1 MLFVPYSP
9 GFQKILHGP
18 AAARP
23 VSTYGV
29 SVVPGNNTKGS
40 YVQLISGASLTD
52 DVYFVEV
59 TIHSNFVSAVA
70 RGAILDIGYDPA
82 GGTSYTVL
90 IANLLCG
97 QACIGMAG
105 REGAIGYRY
114 RFPLFIKS
122 GTSLA
127 AAASV
132 NNATVGT
139 MRCYVKLFCKPKNP
153 EAVKVGS
160 FVESLGAVTA
170 TSEGT
175 AVTAGQAS
183 EGSWTSLG
191 TTVRNTW
198 WHQVGA
204 SMHNGLISGNFAY
217 FNDLSA
223 GAAGGELLLV
233 DDAMLYTNSNV
244 EAVALPDQWPLG
256 GNVVGGATIWG
267 RSQCSNVPD
276 TGFTMMAYCLG
287 G

>member
-1 MLFVPYSP
+1 MLHVPYGP
-9 GFQKILHGP
+9 GFQTIIHGP

-23 VSTYGV
+23 VATYGV
-29 SVVPGNNTKGS
+29 SVTPAQNAKGS
-40 YVQLISGASLTD
+40 YAQLISGASLTD
-52 DVYFVEV
+52 DVYFIEI
-59 TIHSNFVSAVA
+59 TIHSNTVSTAA
-70 RGAILDIGYDPA
+70 RATILDIGYDPA

-90 IANLLCG
+90 IPDLLCSA
-97 QACIGMAG
+97 ACIGMAN
-105 REGAIGYRY
+105 REGSVGFRY

-139 MRCYVKLFCKPKNP
+139 LRCYVRLFCKPKHP

-160 FVESLGAVTA
+160 FVESLGVAAA
-170 TSEGT
+170 TSQGT
-175 AVTAGQAS
+175 AVTPGTTS
-183 EGSWTSLG
+183 DGSWTSLG
-191 TTVRNTW
+191 TTVRDTW

-204 SMHNGLISGNFAY
+204 SMNNGAIAGNLAY

-223 GAAGGELLLV
+223 GAAGGEQLLV
-233 DDAMLYTNSNV
+233 DNCLLYTNSNV

-256 GNVVGGATIWG
+256 GNVVGGATLWG
-267 RSQCSNVPD
+267 RSQCSGTPD
-276 TGFTMMAYCLG
+276 SGFTMMAYCLG